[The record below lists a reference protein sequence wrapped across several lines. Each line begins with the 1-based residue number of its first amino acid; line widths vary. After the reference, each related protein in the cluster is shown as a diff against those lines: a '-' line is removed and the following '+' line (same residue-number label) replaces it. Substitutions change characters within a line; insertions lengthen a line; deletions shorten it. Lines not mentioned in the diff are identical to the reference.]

1 MPHRGK
7 ISVDEKFGH
16 NIQKPCRG
24 GILFRPYRAY
34 HKSPPILFY
43 RDFAPMGPGRL
54 MFKISIILVTCT
66 TNLLMDQS
74 TFWQYDAAEVITSLQ
89 SNENGLSTTE
99 AKKRVAANA
108 EKKKTVNPFLQD
120 VLLFISQFKSPLT
133 LLLVAAVILSAI
145 LGETSDV
152 FIILFILLAT
162 GIMSFI
168 QERHAGKAVE
178 ALRSII
184 RTKVKVVR
192 EGIETNVFT
201 EEVAPGDILNFS
213 AGDIIP
219 ADCLLIEE
227 KDLHVNEATL
237 TGETFPAEK
246 EIGKLAAATGI
257 SKRTNTLFEGTS
269 IVSGSGKAIAVLTGK
284 DTVFGN
290 ISASLSKPAEETAFE
305 IGIRKFGFLL
315 MQITIVLAVII
326 LAVNIYFGRPLID
339 SLLFGLALAV
349 GMAPELLPAIMTIA
363 MSAGAKRMAKQ
374 KVIVKKLSSIQ
385 NLGEINLFCSD
396 KTGTLTE
403 GVLKVSSI
411 VGIDGKESIIIKQL
425 AFLNAS
431 FETGFANPM
440 DDALRAM
447 TDVNTNGYTK
457 TDEIPYD
464 FIRKCLSVSVAKEN
478 DCQIITKGALNN
490 IVAKCDQVLQADG
503 TIAPIATAIETINNL
518 YKQYSNQGFRT
529 IGVCYKSFDKNK
541 ALSKTDEEQMIFGGF
556 VLLFDPPKE
565 GVIEVIEEL
574 RKNGVILKIITG
586 DNKLVA
592 AFVAEKMGLKN
603 CVIVSGEE
611 IRKMSPEA
619 LVHTV
624 QTANVFAE
632 IEPQQKENIIKAFRK
647 AGNTVAYMGDGIND
661 VAAINAADVGISTN
675 NAVDVAKEAADVVL
689 LEKDLAV
696 LNAGIL
702 EGRRTFLNTLKYI
715 YTNTSATFGNMFSMA
730 GASLI
735 LPFLPMLPQQILMTN
750 FLTDFPY
757 MAVAAD
763 NVDENELMI
772 PQKWNLKQLKNFM
785 IVFGLHSSVFDYL
798 TFFALYKLFKADAD
812 MFHTGWFIESICT
825 ELLILFV
832 VRTHKSLLKSA
843 PGKLLIALSIA
854 GLAITVALPFTPFA
868 KDLGF
873 VVPPWKLI
881 GIIVGILTLYV
892 ITADMIKVLFFKK
905 TAI

>member
-1 MPHRGK
+1 M
-7 ISVDEKFGH
+7 
-16 NIQKPCRG
+16 
-24 GILFRPYRAY
+24 
-34 HKSPPILFY
+34 
-43 RDFAPMGPGRL
+43 
-54 MFKISIILVTCT
+54 
-66 TNLLMDQS
+66 NLNA
-74 TFWQYDAAEVITSLQ
+74 FWQYTPSQVMSELQ
-89 SNENGLSTTE
+89 TTETGLSLTE
-99 AKKRVAANA
+99 ANKRALANSV
-108 EKKKTVNPFLQD
+108 KKKAKHPLLQD
-120 VLLFISQFKSPLT
+120 TLLFISQFKSPLV

-168 QERHAGKAVE
+168 QEKRAGNAVE
-178 ALRSII
+178 KLRSII
-184 RTKVKVVR
+184 RTKVRLLR
-192 EGIETNVFT
+192 EGKLLEVYT
-201 EEVAPGDILNFS
+201 EDVVPGDILVFA

-219 ADCLLIEE
+219 ADCLLFEE
-227 KDLHVNEATL
+227 TDMHVNEATL
-237 TGETFPAEK
+237 TGETYPAEK
-246 EIGKLAAATGI
+246 AIGEVPESTGI

-269 IVSGSGKAIAVLTGK
+269 VVSGSGKAIAVLTGK

-290 ISASLSKPAEETAFE
+290 ISASLSKPSDETAFE
-305 IGIRKFGFLL
+305 KGIRKFGFLL
-315 MQITIVLAVII
+315 MQITIVLAIII

-363 MSAGAKRMAKQ
+363 MSAGAKRMAAQ

-403 GVLKVSSI
+403 GVLKVSDT
-411 VGIDGKESIIIKQL
+411 VGIDGKESPLVKEL

-431 FETGFANPM
+431 FESGFANPM
-440 DDALRAM
+440 DEALRGLTGIAKEA
-447 TDVNTNGYTK
+447 YTK

-464 FIRKCLSVSVAKEN
+464 FIRKCLSVSVKKDN
-478 DCQIITKGALNN
+478 ICRMITKGALSN
-490 IVAKCDQVLQADG
+490 IVAKCTQVLLPDG
-503 TIAPIATAIETINNL
+503 TITSIDAHKSEIDNL

-529 IGVCYKSFDKNK
+529 IGVCYKAIEPDKEISK
-541 ALSKTDEEQMIFGGF
+541 ADEVDMIFAGF

-574 RKNGVILKIITG
+574 RKNGVALKIITG

-592 AFVAEKMGLKN
+592 EFIANKMGLQN
-603 CVIVSGEE
+603 CVIITGEE
-611 IRKMSPEA
+611 ISQMSPEA
-619 LVHTV
+619 LAHRV
-624 QTANVFAE
+624 QAANVFAE
-632 IEPQQKENIIKAFRK
+632 IEPQQKENIIKALRK

-763 NVDENELMI
+763 NVDEDELKV

-798 TFFALYKLFKADAD
+798 TFYALYKLFKADAD

-832 VRTHKSLLKSA
+832 VRTHKSLLKSM
-843 PGKLLIALSIA
+843 PGKLLITLSIL
-854 GLAITVALPFTPFA
+854 GLLITLALPFMPFA
-868 KDLGF
+868 KELGF
-873 VVPPWKLI
+873 VVPPFKLL

-892 ITADMIKVLFFKK
+892 ITADMIKVLFFRR

>member
-1 MPHRGK
+1 MNF
-7 ISVDEKFGH
+7 S
-16 NIQKPCRG
+16 
-24 GILFRPYRAY
+24 
-34 HKSPPILFY
+34 S
-43 RDFAPMGPGRL
+43 
-54 MFKISIILVTCT
+54 
-66 TNLLMDQS
+66 
-74 TFWQYDAAEVITSLQ
+74 FWQYDVTEIVKELGSRV
-89 SNENGLSTTE
+89 EGLSSTE
-99 AKKRVAANA
+99 AQKRAMANA
-108 EKKKTVNPFLQD
+108 DKKKKENPILKD
-120 VLLFISQFKSPLT
+120 LVLFISQFKSPLV
-133 LLLVAAVILSAI
+133 LLLVAAVILSAV

-178 ALRSII
+178 KLRSII
-184 RTKVKVVR
+184 RTKVRLLRDGK
-192 EGIETNVFT
+192 ETIVFT
-201 EEVAPGDILNFS
+201 EDVVPGDIIMFS

-219 ADCLLIEE
+219 ADCLLVEE
-227 KDLHVNEATL
+227 EDLHVNEATL
-237 TGETFPAEK
+237 TGETYPAEK
-246 EIGKLAAATGI
+246 NVGILPEATGI

-269 IVSGSGKAIAVLTGK
+269 VVSGTAKAIAVLTGK
-284 DTVFGN
+284 ETVFGN
-290 ISASLSKPAEETAFE
+290 ISDSLNKQSEETAFE
-305 IGIRKFGFLL
+305 KGIRKFGFLL
-315 MQITIVLAVII
+315 MQITIVLAIII

-363 MSAGAKRMAKQ
+363 MSAGAKRMAAQ

-385 NLGEINLFCSD
+385 NLGEIDLFCSD

-403 GVLKVSSI
+403 GVLKVSDI
-411 VGIDGKESIIIKQL
+411 VGIDGTANPIVKQM

-431 FETGFANPM
+431 FESGFANPM
-440 DDALRAM
+440 DEALRAL
-447 TDVNTNGYTK
+447 TNVSTEGYFK

-464 FIRKCLSVSVAKEN
+464 FNRKCLSVSVKKEN
-478 DCQIITKGALNN
+478 QFQIITKGALKN
-490 IVAKCDQVLQADG
+490 ILSKCDKALQADG
-503 TIAPIATAIETINNL
+503 SITPLQDSLDQINARYL
-518 YKQYSNQGFRT
+518 EYSNQGFRT
-529 IGVCYKSFDKNK
+529 IGVCYKPTNTQEVLKK
-541 ALSKTDEEQMIFGGF
+541 EDESAMIFAGF
-556 VLLFDPPKE
+556 VLLYDPPKE
-565 GVIEVIEEL
+565 GVIEVIASL
-574 RKNGVILKIITG
+574 RKNGVALKIITG

-592 AFVAEKMGLKN
+592 AYIADKMGLKN
-603 CVIVSGEE
+603 TVVISGEE
-611 IRKMSPEA
+611 IAKMSPEA
-619 LVHTV
+619 LVQQV
-624 QTANVFAE
+624 QSADVFAE
-632 IEPQQKENIIKAFRK
+632 IEPQQKENIIKALRK
-647 AGNTVAYMGDGIND
+647 AGKTVAYMGDGIND

-757 MAVAAD
+757 MAVAGD
-763 NVDENELMI
+763 NVDEDELQH

-785 IVFGLHSSVFDYL
+785 IVFGLHSSLFDYL
-798 TFFALYKLFKADAD
+798 TFYALYKLFKADAD

-843 PGKLLIALSIA
+843 PGKLLILLSAL
-854 GLAITVALPFTPFA
+854 GLILTLSLPFTPFA
-868 KDLGF
+868 KELGF
-873 VVPPWKLI
+873 VVPPFKLL

-892 ITADMIKVLFFKK
+892 ITADIIKVLFFKK
-905 TAI
+905 TAV

>member
-1 MPHRGK
+1 
-7 ISVDEKFGH
+7 
-16 NIQKPCRG
+16 
-24 GILFRPYRAY
+24 
-34 HKSPPILFY
+34 
-43 RDFAPMGPGRL
+43 
-54 MFKISIILVTCT
+54 
-66 TNLLMDQS
+66 MDLS
-74 TFWQYDAAEVITSLQ
+74 TYWQYEPQEVMTALQTSAA
-89 SNENGLSTTE
+89 GLSKAE
-99 AKKRVAANA
+99 ANKRLLAGSH
-108 EKKKTVNPFLQD
+108 KKKEKPQLLQD
-120 VLLFISQFKSPLT
+120 TILFISQFKSPLT
-133 LLLVAAVILSAI
+133 LLLVAAVILSAF

-178 ALRSII
+178 KLRSII

-192 EGIETNVFT
+192 DNVSTDVFAD
-201 EEVAPGDILNFS
+201 EVVPGDALLFA
-213 AGDIIP
+213 AGDMIP

-227 KDLHVNEATL
+227 NDLHANEATL

-246 EIGKLAAATGI
+246 SPGKIATDTGM
-257 SKRTNTLFEGTS
+257 SKRSNVLFEGTS
-269 IVSGSGKAIAVLTGK
+269 IVSGSGKAIAVLTGV
-284 DTVFGN
+284 DTVFGK
-290 ISASLSKPAEETAFE
+290 ISASLSRPVELTAFE
-305 IGIRKFGFLL
+305 KGIKQFGYLL

-326 LAVNIYFGRPLID
+326 LAVNLYFGKPLID

-363 MSAGAKRMAKQ
+363 MSAGAKRMAAQ

-385 NLGEINLFCSD
+385 NLGEVNLFCSD

-411 VGIDGKESIIIKQL
+411 VDIDGNENARVKEL
-425 AFLNAS
+425 AFLNAT

-447 TDVNTNGYTK
+447 DIKVEGYTK

-464 FIRKCLSVSVAKEN
+464 FIRKRLSVCVQKEK
-478 DCQIITKGALNN
+478 DHLLITKGAVNN
-490 IVAKCDQVLQADG
+490 IVAVCDKVLMSDG
-503 TIAPIATAIETINNL
+503 SVVALSDKKNKIDEL
-518 YKQYSNQGFRT
+518 YKKFSSQGFRT
-529 IGVCYKSFDKNK
+529 IGVCYKESDTKIK
-541 ALSKTDEEQMIFGGF
+541 LTKDDETQMIFAGF

-565 GVIEVIEEL
+565 GVIEIISAL
-574 RKNGVILKIITG
+574 RKNGVGLKVITG

-592 AFVAEKMGLKN
+592 AYMAEKIGMKN
-603 CVIVSGEE
+603 VVVIAGSE
-611 IRKMSPEA
+611 ISKMSPEA
-619 LVHTV
+619 LMHQV
-624 QTANVFAE
+624 QAANVFAE
-632 IEPQQKENIIKAFRK
+632 IEPQQKESIIKALRK

-661 VAAINAADVGISTN
+661 VAAINAADVGISIN

-689 LEKDLAV
+689 LERDLGV
-696 LNAGIL
+696 LNAGIM

-757 MAVAAD
+757 MAVAGD
-763 NVDENELMI
+763 NVDEEQLAV
-772 PQKWNLKQLKNFM
+772 PQRWNLNQLKKFM

-798 TFFALYKLFKADAD
+798 TFYALYKLYKANAD
-812 MFHTGWFIESICT
+812 VFHTAWFIESICT

-832 VRTHKSLLKSA
+832 VRTHKSLLKSM
-843 PGKLLIALSIA
+843 PGKLLISLSI
-854 GLAITVALPFTPFA
+854 LAFVITVVLPFTPFA
-868 KDLGF
+868 AGLGF
-873 VVPPWKLI
+873 VVPPLQLF
-881 GIIVGILTLYV
+881 GIIAGILLLYV
-892 ITADMIKVLFFKK
+892 VTGDIIKVIFFKK
-905 TAI
+905 VHR

>member
-1 MPHRGK
+1 M
-7 ISVDEKFGH
+7 
-16 NIQKPCRG
+16 
-24 GILFRPYRAY
+24 
-34 HKSPPILFY
+34 
-43 RDFAPMGPGRL
+43 
-54 MFKISIILVTCT
+54 
-66 TNLLMDQS
+66 NLQA
-74 TFWQYDAAEVITSLQ
+74 FWQYEPTKVMTELQ
-89 SNENGLSTTE
+89 TGENGLSSSE
-99 AKKRVAANA
+99 AAKRALANTD
-108 EKKKTVNPFLQD
+108 KKKVKNPILENII
-120 VLLFISQFKSPLT
+120 LFFSQFKSPLV

-168 QERHAGKAVE
+168 QEKRAGNAVE
-178 ALRSII
+178 KLRSII
-184 RTKVKVVR
+184 RTKVNVIRDGKQAS
-192 EGIETNVFT
+192 VFT
-201 EEVAPGDILNFS
+201 EEIVPGDIISFS
-213 AGDIIP
+213 AGDVIP
-219 ADCLLIEE
+219 ADCLLFEE
-227 KDLHVNEATL
+227 RDMHVNEATL
-237 TGETFPAEK
+237 TGETYPAEK
-246 EIGKLAAATGI
+246 AIGEVAESTGI

-269 IVSGSGKAIAVLTGK
+269 VVSGSGKAIAVLTGK

-305 IGIRKFGFLL
+305 RGIRKFGFLL
-315 MQITIVLAVII
+315 MQITIVLAIII

-363 MSAGAKRMAKQ
+363 MSAGAKRMAAQ

-385 NLGEINLFCSD
+385 NLGEIDLFCSD

-403 GVLKVSSI
+403 GVLKVSDT
-411 VGIDGKESIIIKQL
+411 VGIDGKESATVKQL
-425 AFLNAS
+425 AYLNAK
-431 FETGFANPM
+431 FESGFANPM
-440 DDALRAM
+440 DEALRGM
-447 TDVNTNGYTK
+447 TGVNSDGYTK

-464 FIRKCLSVSVAKEN
+464 FIRKCLSVNVLK
-478 DCQIITKGALNN
+478 DGKQQIVTKGALSN

-503 TIAPIATAIETINNL
+503 SVTPIDNEKEKINDL
-518 YKQYSNQGFRT
+518 YKQYSNQGYRT
-529 IGVCYKSFDKNK
+529 IGVCYKPTDKVHDLGK
-541 ALSKTDEEQMIFGGF
+541 ADEVNMIFAGF
-556 VLLFDPPKE
+556 VLLFDPPKQ

-574 RKNGVILKIITG
+574 RKNGVALKIITG

-592 AFVAEKMGLKN
+592 TFIADKMGLKN
-603 CVIVSGEE
+603 CVIITGEE
-611 IRKMSPEA
+611 IAKMSSDA
-619 LVHTV
+619 LVPQV
-624 QTANVFAE
+624 QRANVFAE
-632 IEPQQKENIIKAFRK
+632 IEPQQKENIIKALRK

-689 LEKDLAV
+689 LEKDLAI

-757 MAVAAD
+757 MAVASD
-763 NVDENELMI
+763 NVDEDELKV

-798 TFFALYKLFKADAD
+798 TFYALYKLFKADAD

-832 VRTHKSLLKSA
+832 VRTHKSLLKSM
-843 PGKLLIALSIA
+843 PGKLLITLSIL
-854 GLAITVALPFTPFA
+854 GLLLTLALPFTPFA
-868 KDLGF
+868 KELGF
-873 VVPPWKLI
+873 VVPPFKLL

-892 ITADMIKVLFFKK
+892 VTADVIKVLFFKK

>member
-1 MPHRGK
+1 M
-7 ISVDEKFGH
+7 D
-16 NIQKPCRG
+16 IQK
-24 GILFRPYRAY
+24 
-34 HKSPPILFY
+34 
-43 RDFAPMGPGRL
+43 
-54 MFKISIILVTCT
+54 
-66 TNLLMDQS
+66 
-74 TFWQYDAAEVITSLQ
+74 FWQYEPQVIMTELQTSPA
-89 SNENGLSTTE
+89 GLSQAE
-99 AKKRVAANA
+99 ASKRLAAGTN
-108 EKKKTVNPFLQD
+108 EKKERPRFLQD
-120 VLLFISQFKSPLT
+120 VILFLSQFKSPLT
-133 LLLVAAVILSAI
+133 LLLVAAVILSAF
-145 LGETSDV
+145 LGETSDS

-162 GIMSFI
+162 GIVSFI

-178 ALRSII
+178 KLKSII
-184 RTKVKVVR
+184 RTKVKVYRNAVVV
-192 EGIETNVFT
+192 EVYT
-201 EEVAPGDILNFS
+201 EEITAGDILEFS

-227 KDLHVNEATL
+227 KDIHVNEATL
-237 TGETFPAEK
+237 TGETYPAEK
-246 EIGKLAAATGI
+246 EIGVVPADTGL
-257 SKRTNTLFEGTS
+257 SKRTNVLFEGTS
-269 IVSGSGKAIAVLTGK
+269 IVSGSGKAVAVLTGK

-290 ISASLSKPAEETAFE
+290 ISASIARPADETAFE
-305 IGIRKFGFLL
+305 KGIRKFGFLL

-326 LAVNIYFGRPLID
+326 LTVNIYLGRPLID

-363 MSAGAKRMAKQ
+363 MSSGAKRMAQQ

-403 GVLKVSSI
+403 GVLEVSSI
-411 VGIDGKESIIIKQL
+411 INIDGKEDGRVRQL

-431 FETGFANPM
+431 FESGFANPI
-440 DDALRAM
+440 DGALKNM
-447 TDVNTNGYTK
+447 KNISTDGYVK

-464 FIRKCLSVSVAKEN
+464 FIRKCLSVYVEKN
-478 DCQIITKGALNN
+478 NQHQLITKGAVDN
-490 IVAKCDQVLQADG
+490 IVAICDKVMMPDG
-503 TIAPIATAIETINNL
+503 NIAPLSADSKNKIAAL
-518 YKQYSNQGFRT
+518 YLQYSNKGFRT
-529 IGVCYKSFDKNK
+529 IGVCYKLIDKGK
-541 ALSKTDEEQMIFGGF
+541 SPAKDDERQMVFAGF

-565 GVIEVIEEL
+565 GVIEVISQL
-574 RKNGVILKIITG
+574 KRNGVELKIITG

-592 AFVAEKMGLKN
+592 AYLAEKIGLHN
-603 CVIVSGEE
+603 AVVISGSE
-611 IRKMSPEA
+611 INKMSPEA
-619 LVHTV
+619 LVLKV
-624 QTANVFAE
+624 QTAQVFAE
-632 IEPQQKENIIKAFRK
+632 IEPQQKESIVKALRK
-647 AGNTVAYMGDGIND
+647 AGNAVAYMGDGIND

-696 LNAGIL
+696 LNAGII

-757 MAVAAD
+757 MAIAKDNAD
-763 NVDENELMI
+763 EADLAV
-772 PQKWNLKQLKNFM
+772 PQKWNIRQLKNFL

-798 TFFALYKLFKADAD
+798 TFFALYKLYKSAD

-832 VRTHKSLLKSA
+832 VRTHKSLLKSM
-843 PGKLLIALSIA
+843 PGKLLIGLSM
-854 GLAITVALPFTPFA
+854 LSLVITVILPFTPFA
-868 KDLGF
+868 AQLGF
-873 VVPPWKLI
+873 VVPPLQLL
-881 GIIVGILTLYV
+881 GIIAGILVLYV
-892 ITADMIKVLFFKK
+892 LTADIIKVMFFRK

>member
-1 MPHRGK
+1 MAL
-7 ISVDEKFGH
+7 S
-16 NIQKPCRG
+16 
-24 GILFRPYRAY
+24 
-34 HKSPPILFY
+34 S
-43 RDFAPMGPGRL
+43 
-54 MFKISIILVTCT
+54 
-66 TNLLMDQS
+66 
-74 TFWQYDAAEVITSLQ
+74 FWQYDAAQVMTELKTTV
-89 SNENGLSTTE
+89 NGLSDVE
-99 AKKRVAANA
+99 ATKRAAEKA
-108 EKKKTVNPFLQD
+108 EKKKASHPSLQD
-120 VLLFISQFKSPLT
+120 LVLFISQFKSPLV

-178 ALRSII
+178 KLRSII
-184 RTKVKVVR
+184 RTKVKVMR
-192 EGIETNVFT
+192 DGKEASVFT
-201 EEVAPGDILNFS
+201 EEIAPGDILNFS

-237 TGETFPAEK
+237 TGETYPAEK
-246 EIGKLAAATGI
+246 SIGPVAAETGI
-257 SKRTNTLFEGTS
+257 PKRTNTLFEGTS
-269 IVSGSGKAIAVLTGK
+269 VVSGSGKAVAVLTGK
-284 DTVFGN
+284 DTVFGI
-290 ISASLSKPAEETAFE
+290 ISASLSQPTEETAFE
-305 IGIRKFGFLL
+305 KGIRKFGFLL
-315 MQITIVLAVII
+315 MQITIVLAIII
-326 LAVNIYFGRPLID
+326 LAVNIYFGKPLLD

-363 MSAGAKRMAKQ
+363 MSSGAKKLAEK

-411 VGIDGKESIIIKQL
+411 VGIDGQESAAIKEL

-431 FETGFANPM
+431 FESGFANPM
-440 DDALRAM
+440 DEALRAM
-447 TDVNTNGYTK
+447 TGVTTNGYNK

-464 FIRKCLSVSVAKEN
+464 FIRKCLSVAVKKDGDN
-478 DCQIITKGALNN
+478 KIITKGALNN
-490 IVAKCDQVLQADG
+490 IIAKCTQALQPDGSVL
-503 TIAPIATAIETINNL
+503 PIETAKEKIDLL
-518 YKQYSNQGFRT
+518 YKQYSGQGFRT
-529 IGVCYKSFDKNK
+529 IGVCYKPTDEGK
-541 ALSKTDEEQMIFGGF
+541 ALTKDDEQQMIFAGF
-556 VLLFDPPKE
+556 VLLYDPPKE
-565 GVIEVIEEL
+565 GVVEVIEAL
-574 RKNGVILKIITG
+574 RSNGVILKIITG

-592 AFVAEKMGLKN
+592 AFIADKMGLKN
-603 CVIVSGEE
+603 CVVISGEE
-611 IRKMSPEA
+611 IAKMSPEA
-619 LVHTV
+619 LVQNV

-702 EGRRTFLNTLKYI
+702 EGRRIFLNTLKYI
-715 YTNTSATFGNMFSMA
+715 YTSTSATFGNMFSMA

-735 LPFLPMLPQQILMTN
+735 LPFLPMLPQQILLTN

-757 MAVAAD
+757 MAVAGD
-763 NVDENELMI
+763 NVDEDQLKF

-785 IVFGLHSSVFDYL
+785 LVFGLHSSVFDYL
-798 TFFALYKLFKADAD
+798 TFYALYKLFKADPD
-812 MFHTGWFIESICT
+812 TFHTGWFIESICT

-843 PGKLLIALSIA
+843 PGKLLIGLSIA
-854 GLAITVALPFTPFA
+854 ALLITMALPFTPFA

-873 VVPPWKLI
+873 VVPPLKLI
-881 GIIVGILTLYV
+881 GIVVGILALYV
-892 ITADMIKVLFFKK
+892 ITADMIKVIFFKRS
-905 TAI
+905 AV

>member
-1 MPHRGK
+1 M
-7 ISVDEKFGH
+7 
-16 NIQKPCRG
+16 
-24 GILFRPYRAY
+24 
-34 HKSPPILFY
+34 
-43 RDFAPMGPGRL
+43 
-54 MFKISIILVTCT
+54 
-66 TNLLMDQS
+66 NLS
-74 TFWQYDAAEVITSLQ
+74 AFWQYDAAQVM
-89 SNENGLSTTE
+89 NELHTTASGLSTE
-99 AKKRVAANA
+99 EA
-108 EKKKTVNPFLQD
+108 EKRASEKTDKKKGPPPFLKD
-120 VLLFISQFKSPLT
+120 ILLFISQFKSPLV

-168 QERHAGKAVE
+168 QERNAGKAVE
-178 ALRSII
+178 KLRSII
-184 RTKVKVVR
+184 RTQVKVVR
-192 EGIETNVFT
+192 NGKETNVFT
-201 EEVAPGDILNFS
+201 EEVAPGDILIFS

-219 ADCLLIEE
+219 ADCLLFEE
-227 KDLHVNEATL
+227 NDLHVNEATL
-237 TGETFPAEK
+237 TGETYPAEK
-246 EIGKLAAATGI
+246 TLGIVPAETGI
-257 SKRTNTLFEGTS
+257 PKRTNVLFEGTS
-269 IVSGSGKAIAVLTGK
+269 VVSGTGKAIAVLTGK
-284 DTVFGN
+284 ETVFGI
-290 ISASLSKPAEETAFE
+290 ISASLSQPVEETAFE
-305 IGIRKFGFLL
+305 RGIRKFGYLL
-315 MQITIVLAVII
+315 MQITIVLAIII
-326 LAVNIYFGRPLID
+326 LVVNLYFGRPLID

-363 MSAGAKRMAKQ
+363 MSAGAKRMANQ
-374 KVIVKKLSSIQ
+374 KVIVKKLYSIQ

-411 VGIDGKESIIIKQL
+411 TGIDGQENAAVKEL

-440 DDALRAM
+440 DEALRALTGIT
-447 TDVNTNGYTK
+447 TDGYSK

-464 FIRKCLSVSVAKEN
+464 FIRKCLSVVVKKNNE
-478 DCQIITKGALNN
+478 CKIITKGALNN
-490 IVAKCDQVLQADG
+490 ILAKCTQSLQPDG
-503 TIAPIATAIETINNL
+503 SIAPITNDTDKINAL
-518 YKQYSNQGFRT
+518 YQQYSNQGFRT
-529 IGVCYKSFDKNK
+529 IGVCYKPTQKENTLTK
-541 ALSKTDEEQMIFGGF
+541 EDEQQMIFGGF
-556 VLLFDPPKE
+556 VLLYDPPKE
-565 GVIEVIEEL
+565 GVIQVIDEL
-574 RKNGVILKIITG
+574 RKNGVELKIITG

-592 AFVAEKMGLKN
+592 TFIADKMGLKN
-603 CVIVSGEE
+603 CIIITGDE
-611 IRKMSPEA
+611 IRRMSSDA
-619 LVHTV
+619 LVPQV
-624 QTANVFAE
+624 QRANVFAE
-632 IEPQQKENIIKAFRK
+632 IEPQQKENIIKALRK

-735 LPFLPMLPQQILMTN
+735 LPFLPMLPQQILLTN

-757 MAVAAD
+757 MAVAGD
-763 NVDENELMI
+763 NVDEDQLQQ

-798 TFFALYKLFKADAD
+798 TFLALYRLFKGDSD

-832 VRTHKSLLKSA
+832 VRTRKSLLKSA
-843 PGKLLIALSIA
+843 PGKLLIALSVA
-854 GLAITVALPFTPFA
+854 SFLITAALPFMPFA
-868 KDLGF
+868 KSLGF
-873 VVPPWKLI
+873 VVPPFTLVA
-881 GIIVGILTLYV
+881 IITGILVLYV
-892 ITADMIKVLFFKK
+892 ITADIIKVLFFKN
-905 TAI
+905 TAV